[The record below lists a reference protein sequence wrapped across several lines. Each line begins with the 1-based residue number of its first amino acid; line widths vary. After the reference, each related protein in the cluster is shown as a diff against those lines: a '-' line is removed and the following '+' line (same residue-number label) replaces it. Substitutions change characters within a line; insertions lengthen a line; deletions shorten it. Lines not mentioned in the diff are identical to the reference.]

1 MTDTEICFLPAVR
14 IVELIKSKQLS
25 CRELMEIQLKQI
37 EKVNPKVNAIVTLL
51 QEKGLKDA
59 EEAGGT
65 GSNLSNFA
73 MPF

>member
-14 IVELIKSKQLS
+14 IVELIRSKQLS

-59 EEAGGT
+59 GFRKTYRTIARLT
-65 GSNLSNFA
+65 SNS
-73 MPF
+73 